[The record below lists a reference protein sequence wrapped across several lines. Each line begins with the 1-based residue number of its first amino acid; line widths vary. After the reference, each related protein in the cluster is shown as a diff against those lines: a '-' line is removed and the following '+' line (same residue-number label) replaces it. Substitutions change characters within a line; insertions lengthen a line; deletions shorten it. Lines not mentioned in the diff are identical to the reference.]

1 MSAANMTTEL
11 PTSQARPSLCAA
23 PGSVVAL
30 PNDTK
35 IRFCNALDGLRRHW
49 LTCDDCAEYLYWGE
63 GDLCSKGKDIIAEE
77 MAYADT
83 SIEFPPNGRT
93 ERREAAAAQQT
104 NPPGASTAASRSL
117 Q

>member
-1 MSAANMTTEL
+1 MRAANMTTEL

-83 SIEFPPNGRT
+83 SIEFPPNDKLT
-93 ERREAAAAQQT
+93 H
-104 NPPGASTAASRSL
+104 GATP
-117 Q
+117 